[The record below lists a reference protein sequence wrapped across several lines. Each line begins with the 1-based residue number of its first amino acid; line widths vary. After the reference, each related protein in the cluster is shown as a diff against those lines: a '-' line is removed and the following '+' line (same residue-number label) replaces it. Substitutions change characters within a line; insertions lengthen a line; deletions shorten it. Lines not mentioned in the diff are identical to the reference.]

1 MREDAWRDQ
10 FLLAVIAVRSSN
22 GLVVVVV
29 VDVDDVDVD
38 VPREMYFLS
47 TQMTS

>member
-29 VDVDDVDVD
+29 VVDVDDVD